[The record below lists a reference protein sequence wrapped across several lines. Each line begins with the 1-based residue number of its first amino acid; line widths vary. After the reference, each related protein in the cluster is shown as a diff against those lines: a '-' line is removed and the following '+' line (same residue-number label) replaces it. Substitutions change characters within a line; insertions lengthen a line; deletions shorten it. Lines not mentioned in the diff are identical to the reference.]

1 MKTLSIEDILAPRP
15 WPTETVEVPEW
26 GGSVTVRALSATEL
40 DAFNASVVRTKGNN
54 VEVNRNNYRAK
65 LVARCVVNGD
75 GKTPMFKD
83 EAQIIALG
91 MQPASA
97 LDRILT
103 VVNRLNGTTE
113 EEQEELIKNSASDR
127 PA

>member
-1 MKTLSIEDILAPRP
+1 MKSLTADDILAPRA
-15 WPTETVEVPEW
+15 WPTEVVEVPEW

-40 DAFNASVVRTKGNN
+40 DAFNASIVRTKGNN

-75 GKTPMFKD
+75 GKTPLFKD
-83 EAQIIALG
+83 EGQIVALG

-97 LDRILT
+97 LDRIL
-103 VVNRLNGTTE
+103 VVINRLNGMTE
-113 EEQEELIKNSASDR
+113 EDQEELVKN
-127 PA
+127 